1 MPTKNREFKFKITN
15 ELNTEFRVL
24 REKRRMNTDNFLYSL
39 LLVAKKPIEYQ
50 NKYELNYKNGI
61 KVLFSQRVSEKTFI
75 EFRLLS
81 AYFKS
86 QVETL
91 DYLIFNEIN
100 GKTTNFGLSD
110 SYDSNS
116 G

>member
-15 ELNTEFRVL
+15 ELNTKFREL
-24 REKRRMNTDNFLYSL
+24 REKRRMNTDDFLYSL
-39 LLVAKKPIEYQ
+39 VIVAKKPIEYQ
-50 NKYELNYKNGI
+50 YKYELNYKNGI

-100 GKTTNFGLSD
+100 GKISD
-110 SYDSNS
+110 SSLFNNDF
-116 G
+116 